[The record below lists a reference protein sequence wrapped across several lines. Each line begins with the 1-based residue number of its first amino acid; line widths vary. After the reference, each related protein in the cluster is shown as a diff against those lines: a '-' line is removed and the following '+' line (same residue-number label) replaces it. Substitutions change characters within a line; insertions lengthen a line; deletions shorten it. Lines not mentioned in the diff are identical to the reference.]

1 MDIERRLELITR
13 EPIEEII
20 TLDELRNLLETKSK
34 IVAYDG
40 FETSG
45 FVHLGTGLERIIK
58 LKDLLE
64 AKVDFIMFIADWFA
78 FLNNKLGGNLELIR
92 KTGEYFIE
100 AWKTISK
107 VFDVNFDKVR
117 IEWSSNLIKNPEYW
131 ELFLRISKVVTIKR
145 TIRAVTIAGRDET
158 EVKQPSLLI
167 YPLMQTTDI
176 FMLNDGKGVD
186 ICQLGMD
193 QRKVN
198 MLAREIAPKINR
210 AKPLALHHHLIGGL
224 LGPTRMGKFDENEKV
239 NIEISSKMSKSKPE
253 TAIFIHDSEKDIKRK
268 IKNAY
273 CPPKQ
278 TENNPVMEIARYILF
293 RKFDSITIK
302 REEKYGGNIEIQ
314 SYQELEK
321 IYKEGKLHPLDLK
334 NAVAEYLNEIIAP
347 IREHFEKNEKAKRL
361 HEVVKKASITR

>member
-13 EPIEEII
+13 EPMEEVI
-20 TLDELRNLLETKSK
+20 TLDELRTLLETKVK

-45 FVHLGTGLERIIK
+45 FMHIGTCLERIIK

-64 AKVDFIMFIADWFA
+64 AKVDFILFIADWFA
-78 FLNNKLGGNLELIR
+78 YLNNKLGGNMELIQ

-100 AWKTISK
+100 GWKAAAR

-117 IEWSSNLIKNPEYW
+117 IQWSSKLVENPEYW
-131 ELFLRISKVVTIKR
+131 ELFLKISKTVTIKR
-145 TIRAVTIAGRDET
+145 TLRAVTIAGRTEA
-158 EVKQPSLLI
+158 EVKQPALLI
-167 YPLMQTTDI
+167 YPLMQSTDI

-198 MLAREIAPKINR
+198 MLAREIAPKIGR
-210 AKPLALHHHLIGGL
+210 PKPLALHHHLMAGL
-224 LGPTRMGKFDENEKV
+224 LGPSKMGKFDENEK
-239 NIEISSKMSKSKPE
+239 IDLEISSKMSKSKPD
-253 TAIFIHDSEKDIKRK
+253 TAIFIHDSEEEIKRK
-268 IKNAY
+268 LRNAY
-273 CPPKQ
+273 CPAKQ
-278 TENNPVMEIARYILF
+278 VENNPVMEIARYILF
-293 RKFDSITIK
+293 RKFDTIVIK
-302 REEKYGGNIEIQ
+302 REEKYGGNLEIQ

-321 IYKEGKLHPLDLK
+321 IYREGKLHPLDLK

-347 IREHFEKNEKAKRL
+347 IREHFEKNEKAREL
-361 HEVVKKASITR
+361 YNIVRQAAVTR